1 MSIVA
6 DSGPILSFAR
16 ANRLELLRQVISNL
30 TIPDAVYEDIV
41 IRGAGKPGSTE
52 VQAASWI
59 QRISVRDRTFVDQ
72 LPLKLHLGERE
83 AIALAK
89 EQRAALL
96 VDEREARRE
105 ALRQGITIFGS
116 LMVLRE
122 AKDRGIIPR
131 VTPILDEL
139 IAAGMYISEPLYEAF
154 LRQLGEAE
162 DTQQS

>member
-1 MSIVA
+1 V
-6 DSGPILSFAR
+6 
-16 ANRLELLRQVISNL
+16 
-30 TIPDAVYEDIV
+30 
-41 IRGAGKPGSTE
+41 
-52 VQAASWI
+52 
-59 QRISVRDRTFVDQ
+59 
-72 LPLKLHLGERE
+72 
-83 AIALAK
+83 LAK

-122 AKDRGIIPR
+122 ANDRGIIPR

-139 IAAGMYISEPLYEAF
+139 IATGMYISEPLYEAF
-154 LRQLGEAE
+154 LRQLDEAE